1 MKELKEIDEAV
12 GPKEAEKTGADTD
25 EQVWIH
31 NCLTIRIIRICSITL
46 INTLV
51 IVIIFIQ
58 EMNHLT
64 SSQVLASS
72 NFIIFTQKAKDHVAD
87 EEPSNE
93 SLQEKVNMPYY
104 GSLLA

>member
-1 MKELKEIDEAV
+1 
-12 GPKEAEKTGADTD
+12 
-25 EQVWIH
+25 
-31 NCLTIRIIRICSITL
+31 
-46 INTLV
+46 
-51 IVIIFIQ
+51 
-58 EMNHLT
+58 MNHLT